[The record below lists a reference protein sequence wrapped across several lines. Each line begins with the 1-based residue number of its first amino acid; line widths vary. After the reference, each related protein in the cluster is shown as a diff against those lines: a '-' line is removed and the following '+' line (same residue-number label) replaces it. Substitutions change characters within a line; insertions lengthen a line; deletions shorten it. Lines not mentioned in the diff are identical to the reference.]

1 MEKAAKIEW
10 KYHPLR
16 EFLRLELI
24 NGLLELDNKTGPE
37 DVWNKYCDVRP
48 DLFAGMSCDQTFAS
62 RLRGLRSQL
71 NRDLNRA
78 EDDADAFFI
87 HRKNY
92 PYHCYNVL
100 GEPNWYGSEAEK
112 LLEQDIAAGRYP
124 TLTPM
129 ALYADIDRPEYREF
143 SLDVFRG
150 HIHQILETKKYK
162 HTLKTRD
169 AEKKAKREE
178 ERQKKIQS
186 AAEKEE
192 NAARR
197 KEEAARKI
205 EEAAKKKEEAAKK
218 KEEAAKKK
226 EEAAKAAAEK
236 KEAAAKKKE
245 AAAKAAAEK
254 KEVAARKKEEAAK
267 KKEAA
272 AKAAAEKKEVTAR
285 KKEEAAK
292 KKAEKEEAAARKKE
306 AAAEKKEAAAKKKE
320 EAAAKKTAAKAAKK

>member
-1 MEKAAKIEW
+1 MDKAAKIEW

-24 NGLLELDNKTGPE
+24 NGLLELDNTVTGPE

-78 EDDADAFFI
+78 EDDSDAFFI
-87 HRKNY
+87 HRQNY
-92 PYHCYNVL
+92 PYQPYDIL
-100 GEPNWYGSEAEK
+100 GQPNWYGSEAEK
-112 LLEQDIAAGRYP
+112 LLEQEIAAGRYP
-124 TLTPM
+124 KLTPM
-129 ALYADIDRPEYREF
+129 QLHAPKPEYREF

-169 AEKKAKREE
+169 AEKKAKRQE
-178 ERQKKIQS
+178 EREKKIQA

-192 NAARR
+192 TAAR
-197 KEEAARKI
+197 
-205 EEAAKKKEEAAKK
+205 KKEEAAKK

-226 EEAAKAAAEK
+226 EEAAKAAAER
-236 KEAAAKKKE
+236 
-245 AAAKAAAEK
+245 

-267 KKEAA
+267 KK
-272 AKAAAEKKEVTAR
+272 
-285 KKEEAAK
+285 
-292 KKAEKEEAAARKKE
+292 
-306 AAAEKKEAAAKKKE
+306 AEKKEAAAKKKE
-320 EAAAKKTAAKAAKK
+320 AAAKKKEAAAAAKAAAKK